1 MTCSPELPNPAL
13 CEEISRLLYTTLIT
27 AQTQHSKLLTESC
40 RSWLETT
47 SQETQTAK
55 ITVLLQQQPDVPA
68 LLRAINHVLGKFFI
82 SDFQGSRAH
91 SQVLQRVQGLIAGRA
106 TQTATPFIGE
116 AEKVQARQRN
126 GADGKSP
133 NSGWAGLLLVDAENM
148 TPPKALEAFLQDL
161 GQYPIRHRLAF
172 GNWRNLG
179 GRDRE
184 FHQRGYH
191 MVHVPAG
198 KNSADIKMSLD
209 ASLISLWNP
218 SVREVF
224 ICSTDTDLLHLGHT
238 LLNLGI
244 VPYRVSRQHDR
255 FDVLNIAN
263 QTTQIFYLPQ
273 ASQEAEGDVLTKDAP
288 LPETANAP
296 KNQDGENPAP
306 VTVPTVAQMQRWLKI
321 LILQEQQ
328 ANPGQPITIGRLG
341 ELFRQRNQIAANQAL
356 KANSDYKTL
365 KQFLAAHDV
374 FELSPLPDGQHME
387 VRLKAPASE
396 PTIVDQGSQLST
408 PGAAPKKIADA
419 HTLEQ
424 ALVKLLW
431 SLSSGQSG
439 SQVSLSAMGTHF
451 AQVHKEPLS
460 KVLKRIGEPKGLPK
474 FFAKCRSLRLQK
486 QGNDW
491 RVALACVS

>member
-1 MTCSPELPNPAL
+1 MTRSPELPNPAL
-13 CEEISRLLYTTLIT
+13 CEEISRLLRTTLIT
-27 AQTQHSKLLTESC
+27 AQTQNFRLLTESC
-40 RSWLETT
+40 SHWLETA
-47 SQETQTAK
+47 SQEAQTAK
-55 ITVLLQQQPDVPA
+55 IAGLLQQQTDVPA
-68 LLRAINHVLGKFFI
+68 LLKAVDHVLGKFFI
-82 SDFQGSRAH
+82 PAFQGSKAH
-91 SQVLQRVQGLIAGRA
+91 SQVLQRVQGLIAA
-106 TQTATPFIGE
+106 KVTQHAPSSIGE
-116 AEKVQARQRN
+116 AEPVEDSQGN
-126 GADGKSP
+126 GENG
-133 NSGWAGLLLVDAENM
+133 NSLNSAWAGLLLVDAENM
-148 TPPKALEAFLQDL
+148 TPPKVLEAFLQDL

-184 FHQRGYH
+184 FYQRGYH

-238 LLNLGI
+238 LLNLGV
-244 VPYRVSRQHDR
+244 VPYRVSRHQDR

-263 QTTQIFYLPQ
+263 QTTQVFHLPQ
-273 ASQEAEGDVLTKDAP
+273 ASKEAEGNALLKDDP
-288 LPETANAP
+288 LPETATASEA
-296 KNQDGENPAP
+296 QDGVNPGT

-341 ELFRQRNQIAANQAL
+341 TLFRHRNQIAVNEAL
-356 KANSDYKTL
+356 KTNSDYKTL
-365 KQFLAAHDV
+365 KQFLVAHDA
-374 FELSPLPDGQHME
+374 FELSPFPDGQQVE
-387 VRLKAPASE
+387 VRLKPPASE
-396 PTIVDQGSQLST
+396 PALVVQGTQQ
-408 PGAAPKKIADA
+408 KITDA

-431 SLSSGQSG
+431 SLSSTQSG
-439 SQVSLSAMGTHF
+439 SQVSLSTLGSHF
-451 AQVHKEPLS
+451 AQVHQEPLS
-460 KVLKRIGEPKGLPK
+460 NVLKRIGEPKGLPK
-474 FFAKCRSLRLQK
+474 FFAKCRSLRLQRDGK
-486 QGNDW
+486 DW